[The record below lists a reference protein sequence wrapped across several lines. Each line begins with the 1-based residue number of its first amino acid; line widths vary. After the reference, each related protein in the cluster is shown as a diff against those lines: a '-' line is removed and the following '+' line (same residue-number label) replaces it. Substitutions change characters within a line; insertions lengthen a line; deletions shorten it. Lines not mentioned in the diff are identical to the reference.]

1 MQAYVMLL
9 KTRFQM
15 SSLEIKE
22 RLGISSAANVDQ
34 MFSRAVKKMQE
45 AKVRHDV

>member
-9 KTRFQM
+9 KLRFHM

-22 RLGISSAANVDQ
+22 RLGVSSAANVDQ
-34 MFSRAVKKMQE
+34 MFARAIRRMKEEKVKY
-45 AKVRHDV
+45 AD

>member
-22 RLGISSAANVDQ
+22 RLGASSADNVDQ
-34 MFSRAVKKMQE
+34 MFARAIRKMRE
-45 AKVRHDV
+45 VRERYED